1 MKIFVVLLLVI
12 SSSLISCQS
21 EYGER
26 MSKALA
32 LKEKYNQVQD
42 VLYITKN
49 PYLEVQLSEIEK
61 EIEFHATLSGNE
73 TLFLEQVWNNS
84 SN

>member
-1 MKIFVVLLLVI
+1 
-12 SSSLISCQS
+12 
-21 EYGER
+21 

-42 VLYITKN
+42 VLYTTKN

-73 TLFLEQVWNNS
+73 TLFLEQVWNKS